1 MFKVETRYALHAMV
15 VLAQHEGLVPN
26 ARLAE
31 RLDVSLPMVAK
42 ILNRLG
48 HGGLVASRPGPGGGY
63 MLAQPAE
70 DICIMDVVTL
80 WEGKDWGMRCI
91 LGLPNCGDDEPC
103 SMHGTWGELRGYIL
117 DMLHNHSVAE
127 MAAGTVSL
135 DMKVIDQKNILPD
148 AGPAPS

>member
-63 MLAQPAE
+63 TLARDAE
-70 DICIMDVVTL
+70 DIRIMDVVIL
-80 WEGKDWGMRCI
+80 WEGADWGMRCI
-91 LGLPNCGDDEPC
+91 LGLPNCGEDEPC
-103 SMHGTWGELRGYIL
+103 SMHETWGELRSHIL
-117 DMLHNHSVAE
+117 NMLNNHSVAE
-127 MAAGTVSL
+127 MAAGTVSIDL
-135 DMKVIDQKNILPD
+135 KVTGHSPLPMAED
-148 AGPAPS
+148 PPGA